1 MADAN
6 NNNPTAHWFRTFGR
20 SSTSSSSTTSKQH
33 PARPDYHRNLP
44 SFHRTPTPTTTHSPT
59 TVESPPRQQHSQQ
72 QHSHS
77 HHHHHRKSATATLRT
92 VSSFLSLKG
101 GGGSSNTNIKSGHAS
116 SPAEPEFHHEP
127 PIRTPAP
134 LAMLPLTEVDY
145 DDEDGGG
152 ARVYRGGRRGGRKGT
167 TGEGT
172 AWHNPNLMQQ
182 AEMLGAVMARKG
194 AGEALDVWYVCFLC
208 FFLSSSWVCV
218 FVVGGVE
225 GRGGAVVV

>member
-1 MADAN
+1 
-6 NNNPTAHWFRTFGR
+6 
-20 SSTSSSSTTSKQH
+20 
-33 PARPDYHRNLP
+33 
-44 SFHRTPTPTTTHSPT
+44 
-59 TVESPPRQQHSQQ
+59 
-72 QHSHS
+72 
-77 HHHHHRKSATATLRT
+77 
-92 VSSFLSLKG
+92 
-101 GGGSSNTNIKSGHAS
+101 
-116 SPAEPEFHHEP
+116 
-127 PIRTPAP
+127 
-134 LAMLPLTEVDY
+134 MLPLTEVDY

-152 ARVYRGGRRGGRKGT
+152 ARVYRGGRRGGRKAT

-194 AGEALDVWYVCFLC
+194 AGEALDIWYVCFLS